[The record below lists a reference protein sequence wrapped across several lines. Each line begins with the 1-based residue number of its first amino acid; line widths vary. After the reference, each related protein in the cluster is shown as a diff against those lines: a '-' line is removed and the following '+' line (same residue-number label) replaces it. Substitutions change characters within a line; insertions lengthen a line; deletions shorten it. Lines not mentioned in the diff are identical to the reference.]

1 MKKLISLTL
10 ALIMIIAC
18 LSGLAVAADPTV
30 PSEPG
35 KPIAKVTT
43 GTKVVECNTVAEM
56 VAAVDKTGNS
66 VITILQD
73 FSYDNTKGA
82 ITFPYSFTMDF
93 NGHTM
98 DVDKSAKVDS
108 FIVNLA
114 GTENK
119 ITTLK
124 NGTLLFGRLGLR
136 IWQGGFT
143 ASNMV
148 MYGTNECLSPD
159 DPAFKGEN
167 LIENCVL
174 VSKEWGAFAY
184 NLGGDFSG
192 QSTTIKDSDLVSLK
206 PAGSVLLDFGNSNTM
221 NGKIVLGTGVN
232 MYGMKIFSYA
242 HAGMKLEG
250 EKATKATATQTFE
263 NTALEI
269 KQEGMTVFATPASP
283 VAPVV
288 PETPATPATPTTPEA
303 PVPATGV
310 SVVGLSIL
318 AAVSAAGAFVA
329 RKKEN

>member
-35 KPIAKVTT
+35 KPIAKATT
-43 GTKVVECNTVAEM
+43 GTKTTECKTVEEM
-56 VAAVDKTGNS
+56 LAAVDATGKS

-73 FSYDNTKGA
+73 FSYTDKKTMEL
-82 ITFPYSFTMDF
+82 PYSCTIDF
-93 NGHTM
+93 DGHTVTGSK
-98 DVDKSAKVDS
+98 DEKTDAFTVAAV
-108 FIVNLA
+108 
-114 GTENK
+114 GTENN